1 MTCADV
7 ADLLDRFVDAELPAP
22 MLLAVARHAG
32 ACPACDT
39 AARELTGLRE
49 LLGGSFQADAER
61 LDVSG
66 VWPAVARAVDR
77 IDTRRTWVRRMR
89 LAPVWGVVRAA
100 EHGPSDAQLVA
111 LRPRLRRLAGYRSFQ
126 VVRQERR
133 QCVWQNAEAFK
144 IPGGHLL
151 HVMPKGMRDQAV
163 IMQVKLLD
171 RRRPLID
178 T

>member
-1 MTCADV
+1 VTLQRPVVV
-7 ADLLDRFVDAELPAP
+7 AAVTVGVLVAVS
-22 MLLAVARHAG
+22 AVAY
-32 ACPACDT
+32 
-39 AARELTGLRE
+39 GL
-49 LLGGSFQADAER
+49 Q
-61 LDVSG
+61 VQ
-66 VWPAVARAVDR
+66 
-77 IDTRRTWVRRMR
+77 ITT
-89 LAPVWGVVRAA
+89 VRAA

-151 HVMPKGMRDQAV
+151 HVVPKGMRDQAV

-178 T
+178 TDVRLQNRGVMLFGVGRDANAADGALIIMLRAEE